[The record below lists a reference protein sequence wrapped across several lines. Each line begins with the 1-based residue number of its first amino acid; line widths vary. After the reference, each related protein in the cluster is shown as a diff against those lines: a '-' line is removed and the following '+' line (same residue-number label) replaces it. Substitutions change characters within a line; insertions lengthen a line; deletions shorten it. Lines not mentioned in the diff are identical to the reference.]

1 MTRVSALSIA
11 LFALLTTLGCAA
23 SPKTAPRSLRE
34 VPPNELFA
42 RGLQLADLGE
52 HVAAEQFFQASRA
65 RGYDESQVVRQLV
78 KVCLAGSRFD
88 SALSYA
94 VPFLERRPEEWPLRQ
109 VVAAIYMAV
118 GNGPAARHELELL
131 LEQKPDH
138 SESHYFLGIV
148 LRDEYHDAGSARTS
162 FERYLALAPAGRHA
176 SEVRAY
182 IARAQRTVPLP
193 VEPAGEAAEPAME
206 AVQ

>member
-1 MTRVSALSIA
+1 MTRVSALSVA
-11 LFALLTTLGCAA
+11 LFALLTALGCAGA
-23 SPKTAPRSLRE
+23 TKAPPRSLRE
-34 VPPNELFA
+34 VPAEQLFT

-52 HVAAEQFFQASRA
+52 HVPAEQFFQAARA
-65 RGYDESQVVRQLV
+65 RGYDEAEVVKQLV

-94 VPFLERRPEEWPLRQ
+94 GPYLERHPEAWPLRQ

-118 GNGPAARHELELL
+118 GNGPAARNELEVLL
-131 LEQKPDH
+131 DQKPDH

-148 LRDEYHDAGSARTS
+148 MRDEYHDAGSARTS
-162 FERYLALAPAGRHA
+162 FERYLALAPRGRHA
-176 SEVRAY
+176 SEARAY
-182 IARAQRTVPLP
+182 VARAQRSVPVP
-193 VEPAGEAAEPAME
+193 VEPAIEAAEPAAE